1 MSRRALAVFAVILI
15 GYAALSHY
23 SNSRPDAKALA
34 VGLSIGPILL
44 IGLAL
49 LLRWTTVPIT
59 LGVACMVGAVVYYCL
74 PALEKNYEWLDL
86 VQQAGVYG
94 LVMVSFARSLWPGKT
109 PLCTQL
115 AIQMH
120 GTLDAS
126 EIAYTRRATAAW
138 AVFYLAL
145 TITIVVLFFVAPLKV
160 WSMFVNFA
168 TFGLIVA
175 MALGDHL
182 LRRAVLPPRPSRGL
196 IDVLQRAL
204 LG

>member
-1 MSRRALAVFAVILI
+1 MSRRVLAVFTVILI

-23 SNSRPDAKALA
+23 SNARPDAKALA

-59 LGVACMVGAVVYYCL
+59 LGVACLVGAVVYYSL

-126 EIAYTRRATAAW
+126 EIAYTRRATAVW
-138 AVFYLAL
+138 AVFYLTL
-145 TITIVVLFFVAPLKV
+145 TIAIVVLFFTAPLKI

>member
-1 MSRRALAVFAVILI
+1 MSRRVLAVLAVILI

-49 LLRWTTVPIT
+49 LLRWTSVPIA
-59 LGVACMVGAVVYYCL
+59 LGVACAVGATVYYSL
-74 PALEKNYEWLDL
+74 PALERNYEWLDL
-86 VQQAGVYG
+86 VQQCGIYG
-94 LVMVSFARSLWPGKT
+94 LVMLSFARSLWPGKV

-120 GTLDAS
+120 GTLEAS

-138 AVFYLAL
+138 ALFYLAL
-145 TITIVVLFFVAPLKV
+145 TVAIVVLFFLAPLKV